1 MKLKACKCFAVLLIV
16 VVSSFGQK
24 QSKSTT
30 WKVDNVD
37 KIGGQELT
45 VSGHPQIIE
54 APGGK
59 AIAFDGV
66 GDSLLLNANPLAG
79 AEAFTLEAIFRPD
92 AGGTKE
98 QRWFHVQEDN
108 SENRV
113 LLETRLVGDEWFL
126 DTFIKS
132 GENNRP
138 LLAENFK
145 HPVGAWYHVALVFDG
160 KEMRHYVD
168 GALEMSG
175 PLTIKPL
182 AAGKTSIGVRMNR
195 VYWFKGAVQK
205 VRFTPRAL
213 QPTEFMKKVST
224 R

>member
-1 MKLKACKCFAVLLIV
+1 MKFKACKCFVVLLIV
-16 VVSSFGQK
+16 VVSSLGQK

-30 WKVDNVD
+30 WKIDSFD
-37 KIGGQELT
+37 KIGGQAVT
-45 VSGHPQIIE
+45 VSGHPQIVD
-54 APGGK
+54 APRGK

-66 GDSLLLNANPLAG
+66 GDSLLLNENPLAG
-79 AEAFTLEAIFRPD
+79 AEAFTLEAVFRPD
-92 AGGTKE
+92 AGGAKE
-98 QRWFHVQEDN
+98 QRWFHIQEDN

-113 LLETRLVGDEWFL
+113 LLETRLAGDEWFL
-126 DTFIKS
+126 DTYIRS

-145 HPVGAWYHVALVFDG
+145 HPVGVWYHVALVFDG

-168 GALEMSG
+168 GTLEMSG

-195 VYWFKGAVQK
+195 VFWFKGAVQSA
-205 VRFTPRAL
+205 RFTPRAL
-213 QPTEFMKKVST
+213 EPSEFMKKK
-224 R
+224 

>member
-37 KIGGQELT
+37 KIGGQEVT

-79 AEAFTLEAIFRPD
+79 AEAFTLEAVFRPD
-92 AGGTKE
+92 AGGAKE

-126 DTFIKS
+126 DTYIRS

-160 KEMRHYVD
+160 KEMRHYVE
-168 GALEMSG
+168 GLEEMSG
-175 PLTIKPL
+175 PLTVSPL
-182 AAGKTSIGVRMNR
+182 TAGKTSIGVRMNR

-205 VRFTPRAL
+205 VRFTFRAL
-213 QPTEFMKKVST
+213 QPSSFMKKN
-224 R
+224 

>member
-37 KIGGQELT
+37 KIGGQEVT

-66 GDSLLLNANPLAG
+66 ADSLLLNANPLAG
-79 AEAFTLEAIFRPD
+79 AEAFTLEAVFRPD
-92 AGGTKE
+92 AGGAKE

-126 DTFIKS
+126 DTYIRS

-168 GALEMSG
+168 GRLEMSG

-195 VYWFKGAVQK
+195 VYWFKGAVK
-205 VRFTPRAL
+205 KARFTQRAL
-213 QPTEFMKKVST
+213 QPNEFMKKK
-224 R
+224 

>member
-16 VVSSFGQK
+16 VISSFGQK

-30 WKVDNVD
+30 WKIDNFE
-37 KIGGQELT
+37 KIGGQAVT
-45 VSGHPQIIE
+45 VSGHPQIID

-59 AIAFDGV
+59 AIVFDGV
-66 GDSLLLNANPLAG
+66 GDSLLLNENPLAG
-79 AEAFTLEAIFRPD
+79 AEAFTLEAVFRPD
-92 AGGTKE
+92 AGGAKE
-98 QRWFHVQEDN
+98 QRWFHIQEDN

-126 DTFIKS
+126 DTYIRS
-132 GENNRP
+132 GESNRP

-168 GALEMSG
+168 GTLEMSG

-182 AAGKTSIGVRMNR
+182 AAESKCIDRCRMNHR
-195 VYWFKGAVQK
+195 VLV
-205 VRFTPRAL
+205 
-213 QPTEFMKKVST
+213 
-224 R
+224 